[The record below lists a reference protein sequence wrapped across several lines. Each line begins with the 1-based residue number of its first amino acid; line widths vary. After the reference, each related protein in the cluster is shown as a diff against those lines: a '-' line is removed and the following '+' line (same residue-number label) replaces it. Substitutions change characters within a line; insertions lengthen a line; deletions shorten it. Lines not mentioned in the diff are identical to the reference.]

1 MSSSADNTSP
11 VTPAVP
17 VTEVPV
23 DKVDMK
29 LVKNNVRNILKSE
42 FGVHI
47 PPAKVTNVITKGLD
61 GINVKVVDMAS
72 TYKTKHRE
80 YMNLDKELKACTDDV
95 KKAELTTQMN
105 ALKSAK
111 DQFDVINREKIR
123 VSSDAMLATSMV
135 CDDLLKS
142 MVRFA
147 FDRCQ
152 LLGGKQ
158 VDATHM
164 HDPSASSLAVWPLI
178 CQLPSWRT
186 FPEDLMP
193 KTRAKKAKADATT
206 EAPDAPAAVTA
217 TSAADAPADTPA
229 VADASAEGSSDDSQD
244 DEDKKMKFVYYA
256 KEICNVLIH
265 DATDTKYS
273 GMRVNH
279 TLPEYCHRLLTEFL
293 NMLARK
299 VNVSIHFNETKTLS
313 DNLVY
318 ALLHISFAEHQP
330 VHVSLDVSNL
340 KEEKE
345 KTNEDGTKTKYE
357 VERLVANKRLTTADG
372 YFERLHST
380 VVDRVR
386 RFNKYIEDHPK
397 GTEKPVLPPAP
408 AKKPRSPS
416 AKKEGDDVSRDVPV
430 TAAVK
435 PADTP
440 APEDKPTAATPATD
454 KPVAKPAEAK
464 PAAPKAAPVKAPAN
478 TAKKPATQQAATP
491 ATPVAAKP
499 SATTEAKPAA
509 AKPAAPKPADGK
521 VPVKAPPTSHKTA
534 ANKPSA
540 PAVAK
545 P

>member
-217 TSAADAPADTPA
+217 TSAAASTDAPADTPA
-229 VADASAEGSSDDSQD
+229 VADVSAEGSSDDSQD

-416 AKKEGDDVSRDVPV
+416 AKKEGDDVSRDVPA
-430 TAAVK
+430 TATVK

-440 APEDKPTAATPATD
+440 AVEDKPAPTTD

-478 TAKKPATQQAATP
+478 TAKKPAAA
-491 ATPVAAKP
+491 PVAAKP
-499 SATTEAKPAA
+499 AAATDAKPAAPVAA

-534 ANKPSA
+534 ANKPAA
-540 PAVAK
+540 PVVSK